1 MKPLGFCRPAPTVQ
15 LRRTIWQSSTSSSRT
30 SRRKDGCFT
39 PRMTAEETSQW
50 NSLAGRLQGQLSLPG
65 ILVWTTGG
73 SARLSLGTCRVSSFT
88 LGCQSCR
95 HAWAVAFLP
104 LAFAISPKPK
114 RAPATSAEAQIIA
127 PSPQSRGASAEPTSQ
142 QCMAETAATTVGSR
156 KTFGDAIAAANG
168 TAVGHAS
175 AAAQQPI
182 QQRRTWT
189 VLQKLRA
196 HLRDQGYW
204 FVQVDVLD

>member
-1 MKPLGFCRPAPTVQ
+1 
-15 LRRTIWQSSTSSSRT
+15 
-30 SRRKDGCFT
+30 
-39 PRMTAEETSQW
+39 
-50 NSLAGRLQGQLSLPG
+50 
-65 ILVWTTGG
+65 
-73 SARLSLGTCRVSSFT
+73 
-88 LGCQSCR
+88 
-95 HAWAVAFLP
+95 
-104 LAFAISPKPK
+104 
-114 RAPATSAEAQIIA
+114 
-127 PSPQSRGASAEPTSQ
+127 
-142 QCMAETAATTVGSR
+142 MAETAATTVGSR
-156 KTFGDAIAAANG
+156 KTFGDAIAAVNG

>member
-1 MKPLGFCRPAPTVQ
+1 
-15 LRRTIWQSSTSSSRT
+15 
-30 SRRKDGCFT
+30 
-39 PRMTAEETSQW
+39 MTAEETSQW

-65 ILVWTTGG
+65 ILVWTWTTGG